1 MNPSGNR
8 FLLFWGLPLYT
19 LLLTVALLYFRFPTE
34 ELRLFC
40 QTKLEQL
47 LPGTHCS
54 VGNLSYRFPLSMNM
68 KQIEFKSRQGKK
80 QPLCSIDQVTINPQ
94 FSSFKS
100 RFHIDITAWN
110 GEHSFSLLLKQAE
123 QQFTLE
129 EIQLHNLDLA
139 RVPFLQDTFGR
150 EITGSLSGNGT
161 YHGAWDKKGYSADGQ
176 GSIAIDRGSFSL
188 LLPIFSLQKIDL
200 KELTAD
206 LILQKNHLQVNKGNF
221 HGQELKGE
229 FSGDLTLQSPLKRSG
244 FSFKGELEP
253 LPPLLKKSKYAQDMV
268 IQLKKQH
275 ANATLPFLLQGSV
288 ESPKFKFDS

>member
-1 MNPSGNR
+1 MTPSRNR

-19 LLLTVALLYFRFPTE
+19 LLLTVALLYYRFHAE

-54 VGNLSYRFPLSMNM
+54 VGNLSYRFPLSMNL
-68 KQIEFKSRQGKK
+68 KQIDFKSRQGKK
-80 QPLCSIDQVTINPQ
+80 QPLCSIDQVTISPQ
-94 FSSFKS
+94 LSSLVS
-100 RFHIDITAWN
+100 HFHVDIIAWN

-129 EIQLHNLDLA
+129 DIQLHNLDLA
-139 RVPFLQDTFGR
+139 RVPFLQETFGR

-161 YHGAWDKKGYSADGQ
+161 YHSTWDKKGYSADAQ
-176 GSIAIDRGSFSL
+176 GNMVIDNGSFSL

-200 KELTAD
+200 KKLTAD
-206 LILQKNHLQVNKGNF
+206 LVLQKNHLQLNKGNF
-221 HGQELKGE
+221 HGQELKGK
-229 FSGDLTLQSPLKRSG
+229 FSGILALESPLKHSG
-244 FSFKGELEP
+244 FSFKGDLEP

-275 ANATLPFLLQGSV
+275 ANATLPFLLEGSV
-288 ESPKFKFDS
+288 ENPKFKFDS